1 MIVLTFISFGSLGV
15 PVSTDLCEPNE
26 INVGRYPH
34 PGGVGDDELP
44 RLRGLMTTAR
54 LLEAGLSPS
63 RIRRLVQRGV
73 LSPVGRGT
81 YVRGALAAKLGP
93 RGQHVLRVAGVLAT
107 ADPGAVGSHQSAAI
121 IHGLDLLSRRPSGV
135 TVTHRPGTG
144 RTGGRPGVRVHLA
157 ALPAGHVTMRSGVA
171 VTSVART
178 VVDLARTS
186 SFRSGVVVADS
197 ALRGKLTTKADLG
210 AVVADCARWPGLTRA
225 RQVVEFSD
233 ALSESAL
240 ESLSRV
246 VFREQGIPPPEL
258 QEWVGGD
265 DEGVV
270 GRADFLWRRLGTIGE
285 ADGALKYA
293 DPQRAIAQLR
303 RDARL
308 RAAGFQVV
316 HFTWDDIVRTP
327 ELVAASL
334 REAFRRGAES

>member
-1 MIVLTFISFGSLGV
+1 M
-15 PVSTDLCEPNE
+15 
-26 INVGRYPH
+26 
-34 PGGVGDDELP
+34 
-44 RLRGLMTTAR
+44 
-54 LLEAGLSPS
+54 
-63 RIRRLVQRGV
+63 
-73 LSPVGRGT
+73 
-81 YVRGALAAKLGP
+81 
-93 RGQHVLRVAGVLAT
+93 
-107 ADPGAVGSHQSAAI
+107 
-121 IHGLDLLSRRPSGV
+121 
-135 TVTHRPGTG
+135 
-144 RTGGRPGVRVHLA
+144 
-157 ALPAGHVTMRSGVA
+157 
-171 VTSVART
+171 
-178 VVDLARTS
+178 
-186 SFRSGVVVADS
+186 
-197 ALRGKLTTKADLG
+197 
-210 AVVADCARWPGLTRA
+210 
-225 RQVVEFSD
+225 EFSD

-258 QEWVGGD
+258 QQWVGGD

>member
-1 MIVLTFISFGSLGV
+1 
-15 PVSTDLCEPNE
+15 
-26 INVGRYPH
+26 
-34 PGGVGDDELP
+34 
-44 RLRGLMTTAR
+44 MTTAG
-54 LLEAGLSPS
+54 LLGAGVSAD
-63 RIRRLVQRGV
+63 RIQVLVRQGV
-73 LSPVGRGT
+73 LVRVGRGA
-81 YVRGALAAKLGP
+81 YVHGALAKKVKGS
-93 RGQHVLRVAGVLAT
+93 RAGEQALSLASVLAGGQ
-107 ADPGAVGSHQSAAI
+107 PGVVGSHESAAI
-121 IHGLDLLSRRPSGV
+121 IHGLDLFGRRAPGV
-135 TVTHRPGTG
+135 TVTHRPGEGSGTG
-144 RTGGRPGVRVHLA
+144 RAGVRVHLA
-157 ALPAGHVTMRSGVA
+157 ALPASHVTARSGVA

-197 ALRGKLTTKADLG
+197 ALRGKLTTKAELG
-210 AVVADCARWPGLTRA
+210 AVLADCARWPGLTRA

-258 QEWVGGD
+258 QQWVGGD

-270 GRADFLWRRLGTIGE
+270 GRADFLWRRSGTIGE

-327 ELVAASL
+327 RQVAASL
-334 REAFRRGAES
+334 SEAFRRGAGG